1 MKKLMNTLICL
12 FLFAN
17 VFAKKIIVIDT
28 TKTISEKKALVIL
41 NGFGDSKK
49 NRKVQ
54 KKFFQNKGYD
64 LFIPK
69 YVKRKSLKLTQ
80 QTFTNFY
87 YSNNLDSYKEVNFL
101 CYIVGGLILNKHI
114 EKNGK
119 GKIIKIIY
127 DRAQFKK
134 ERLKLRLRNY
144 Q

>member
-87 YSNNLDSYKEVNFL
+87 YSNNLDNYKEVNFF
-101 CYIVGGLILNKHI
+101 YAI
-114 EKNGK
+114 
-119 GKIIKIIY
+119 
-127 DRAQFKK
+127 
-134 ERLKLRLRNY
+134 
-144 Q
+144 